1 MASVHTLP
9 VLREG
14 PQLDVRAQ
22 QRERRERDDIEKKTR
37 EAHCPVPLDDYQS
50 CVAPLA
56 LSLAHTTTHHYQHK
70 QHTQTHPCTHTRTHT
85 HEHTRQMS
93 TTAFL

>member
-50 CVAPLA
+50 CVAPLFYHLHTPQHTTTNTNNTHKLTHA
-56 LSLAHTTTHHYQHK
+56 HTLAHTHMNTHDK
-70 QHTQTHPCTHTRTHT
+70 
-85 HEHTRQMS
+85 
-93 TTAFL
+93 